1 MSIRPATSSISALG
15 HSSIG
20 DSGGAI
26 VVVSIRPARSSILTL
41 GLSSTGDSG
50 GVIAAVPM
58 VVNGNGSGDFGHA
71 PGIVDISGVGG
82 GVSNIAE
89 VSRVKGVTGDS
100 GHAPGIDRPLPRDFG
115 GVIGLTDR

>member
-1 MSIRPATSSISALG
+1 
-15 HSSIG
+15 
-20 DSGGAI
+20 
-26 VVVSIRPARSSILTL
+26 
-41 GLSSTGDSG
+41 
-50 GVIAAVPM
+50 M

-82 GVSNIAE
+82 GVSKIAE

-100 GHAPGIDRPLPRDFG
+100 GHAPGIDRPLPRNFG